1 METLPIQRKHAQAQ
15 RPAGS
20 PGLGVSWVWTIVPW
34 ACCREMARV
43 ESRQTSLQGAR
54 FGGPRC
60 WGMRTVTDSARR
72 RGVAG
77 RAGLCSWTLRS
88 QFYVFLTCH
97 KIILLFEPFKN
108 AENILCSSAV
118 KRRWQMGWDLW
129 AAWGPPRLGPGGP
142 GGPRHRRP
150 PSVRREPLAVWR
162 HTLCPCAKRPWLRGT
177 CLPGDSYPAASACV
191 QCARG
196 ERPGRDPLCGTRGSA
211 CCRPARLSPE
221 WPARATPR
229 TRVSMKAEAVPWATV
244 ICSLLGWSELLE
256 STCSDPTC
264 ASWR

>member
-1 METLPIQRKHAQAQ
+1 M
-15 RPAGS
+15 
-20 PGLGVSWVWTIVPW
+20 SWVWTIVPW

-97 KIILLFEPFKN
+97 KIVLLFEPFKN

-129 AAWGPPRLGPGGP
+129 APWGPPRLGPGRGQRAPEDP
-142 GGPRHRRP
+142 GVPDTADLRR
-150 PSVRREPLAVWR
+150 
-162 HTLCPCAKRPWLRGT
+162 CAGSPWLCGGTRSVPVLSAPGCVGRAFPATPTQQQAHVFNVPGERGQVVI
-177 CLPGDSYPAASACV
+177 LSVGPAGRPAAG
-191 QCARG
+191 QHG
-196 ERPGRDPLCGTRGSA
+196 
-211 CCRPARLSPE
+211 
-221 WPARATPR
+221 
-229 TRVSMKAEAVPWATV
+229 
-244 ICSLLGWSELLE
+244 
-256 STCSDPTC
+256 
-264 ASWR
+264 